1 MDERADSSRDAERSP
16 EQVQALSYARRY
28 QRYAGLVAVVFLVV
42 LLVVTLLNSS
52 NRAAGIAPGQQ
63 IPPFAVPLAAGRL
76 EGDANVA
83 TGANQGEAGL
93 RPACSVRGP
102 EVLNVCQL
110 YESRPL
116 VLALFVNGGSC
127 PAVVGDMNR
136 LARSFPGV
144 NFAAVAIR
152 GDRGALRRLVAR
164 EGWTIP
170 IGYDRDGALAPLYRL
185 ATCPQV
191 SFIHRG
197 GAVQSASLLGTPSAA
212 ELRARVRELA
222 AARPS
227 AAGTGV
233 HPSM

>member
-1 MDERADSSRDAERSP
+1 MDERADSSRDDERPP

-28 QRYAGLVAVVFLVV
+28 QRYAGLVAVVFLLV

-52 NRAAGIAPGQQ
+52 NRAAGIPTGQRV
-63 IPPFAVPLAAGRL
+63 PSFAVPLASSRL

-83 TGANQGEAGL
+83 TRADEGEAGR

-102 EVLNVCQL
+102 DVLNVCQL

-127 PAVVGDMNR
+127 PAVVGKLNG

-152 GDRGALRRLVAR
+152 GDRGALRSLIAR

-170 IGYDRDGALAPLYRL
+170 VGYDRDGALAPLYRL

-191 SFIHRG
+191 SFISRG
-197 GAVQSASLLGTPSAA
+197 GAVQSASLLGSPSTA
-212 ELRARVRELA
+212 ELRARVGALA
-222 AARPS
+222 AARPGAS
-227 AAGTGV
+227 GTGV